1 MSFLRRFGFAV
12 WLALAVVVGQQAVL
26 LHDLGHAVE
35 RLADGTG
42 KQLPA
47 EKKCDTH
54 FSCSQLGS
62 AVGSTAPALA
72 VADSTSQQVSPFVT
86 TEASQRTRLAYR
98 AQAPPRSLVV
108 PA

>member
-1 MSFLRRFGFAV
+1 MNFLRRFGFAV

-35 RLADGTG
+35 RLGDASG
-42 KQLPA
+42 KQFPA

-54 FSCSQLGS
+54 FTCSQLGS
-62 AVGSTAPALA
+62 AVGGSAPVFAIAESGSLE
-72 VADSTSQQVSPFVT
+72 VSSLVT
-86 TEASQRTRLAYR
+86 PEAPQRTRLAYR

>member
-1 MSFLRRFGFAV
+1 MNFFRRFGFAV

-35 RLADGTG
+35 RMADGTG

-54 FSCSQLGS
+54 FTCSQLGS
-62 AVGSTAPALA
+62 AVGSSAPVFA
-72 VADSTSQQVSPFVT
+72 VAESGSVEVSSFVT
-86 TEASQRTRLAYR
+86 AEASQRTRLAYR